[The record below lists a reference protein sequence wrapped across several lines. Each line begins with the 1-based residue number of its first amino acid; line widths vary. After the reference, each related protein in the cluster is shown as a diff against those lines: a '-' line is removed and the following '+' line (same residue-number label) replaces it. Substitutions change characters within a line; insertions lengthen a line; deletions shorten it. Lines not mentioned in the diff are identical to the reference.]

1 MRILAIGDINVDI
14 ILRSGPPHKG
24 KQVVINDYDV
34 YGGGCATN
42 FSYACAKLGA
52 KVKLI
57 GRVGGDYWGNHVI
70 QELDG
75 AGVDVCDV
83 NLVKSGKTGVTFALV
98 ENLERSFISFR
109 GENARF
115 SAKDMQKEFRG
126 FDLVHI
132 PSFFLLESLQ
142 QDYAGLMRKAKED
155 GALVSFDTG
164 WDPFGRWSGNKALPP
179 ALKMADFFL
188 PNLDEAR
195 KILGKPKASESE
207 AANGFLRTGLK
218 AVAIKNG
225 ARGSFVADGKN
236 SAKIPAFKVGV
247 VDTTGAG
254 DVFNAAFMVSY
265 LSGNDVVV
273 AGRFANAAA
282 ALSVTGAG
290 WAKYPKLADVNALL
304 RSSGFEPVRF

>member
-1 MRILAIGDINVDI
+1 MKILAIGDINVDI
-14 ILRSGPPHKG
+14 ILHSGPPQKG
-24 KQVVINDYDV
+24 RQVVIKDYDV
-34 YGGGCATN
+34 YGGGCAAN
-42 FSYACAKLGA
+42 FSCACAKLGA
-52 KVKLI
+52 SVKLI
-57 GRVGGDYWGNHVI
+57 GRVGGDYWGSYVL

-75 AGVDVCDV
+75 AGVDVYDV
-83 NLVKSGKTGVTFALV
+83 SLAKSGKTGVTFALV

-115 SAKDMQKEFRG
+115 SAKDVRKEFRG
-126 FDLVHI
+126 FGLIHI

-142 QDYAGLMRKAKED
+142 PDYAGVMKKAREN

-164 WDPFGRWSGNKALPP
+164 WDPFGLWSSNKALPA

-195 KILGKPKASESE
+195 KILGKPKANETDL
-207 AANGFLRTGLK
+207 ANELLRMGVK

-225 ARGSFVADGKN
+225 ERGSFVADGKI

-254 DVFNAAFMVSY
+254 DVFDAAFMVSY
-265 LSGNDVVV
+265 LNGNDVAV

-282 ALSVTGAG
+282 ALSVTGPG

-304 RSSGFEPVRF
+304 MRSGFEPVKI